1 LPVEKG
7 FVMARERRWLL
18 FAAQALGFFIGGF
31 AGLISDLPVVIP
43 VFLFIAGG
51 LAALAAAFS
60 HREIRR
66 SRG

>member
-1 LPVEKG
+1 
-7 FVMARERRWLL
+7 
-18 FAAQALGFFIGGF
+18 
-31 AGLISDLPVVIP
+31 VIP